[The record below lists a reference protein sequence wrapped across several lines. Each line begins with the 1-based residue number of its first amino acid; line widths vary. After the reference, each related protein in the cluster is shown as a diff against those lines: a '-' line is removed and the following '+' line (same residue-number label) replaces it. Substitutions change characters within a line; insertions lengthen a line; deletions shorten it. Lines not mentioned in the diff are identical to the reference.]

1 MQSNEWSCSPATSN
15 TSWWNRGNSES
26 FKFYQKNILI
36 IQNIER
42 HEQPQG
48 SHYIKQEPEFLPSSD
63 NHVIGGDDL
72 YSGNS
77 FHSKHVCKVCGDRAS
92 GKHYGLYSCEGCKV
106 RIFLLFFFLK
116 LGVKKWTFLWN
127 FYRIFL
133 LI

>member
-1 MQSNEWSCSPATSN
+1 MNGAVAQQHQTHHDEIEVI
-15 TSWWNRGNSES
+15 RRVLS
-26 FKFYQKNILI
+26 FTRKTILI

-106 RIFLLFFFLK
+106 RIFLLFFF
-116 LGVKKWTFLWN
+116 
-127 FYRIFL
+127 
-133 LI
+133 